1 MEQLWEPNHP
11 VNVYLRLPT
20 VKYIQHGAYKIF
32 CCGENMSRKYF
43 MKKFKDLFMGRAGG
57 FLRENTLNA
66 IQPNR

>member
-32 CCGENMSRKYF
+32 CCGENMSKICSWGGGGGVPERKYF
-43 MKKFKDLFMGRAGG
+43 KCHSTKQIIKIYGL
-57 FLRENTLNA
+57 
-66 IQPNR
+66 